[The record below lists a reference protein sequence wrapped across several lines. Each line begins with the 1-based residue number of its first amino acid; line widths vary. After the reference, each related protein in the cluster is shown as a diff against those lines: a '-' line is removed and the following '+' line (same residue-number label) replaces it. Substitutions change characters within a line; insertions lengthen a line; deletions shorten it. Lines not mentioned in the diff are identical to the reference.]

1 MSSYFDR
8 SKVLENEYFLRIT
21 EIQMQIV
28 LIWKQM
34 GCFHFD
40 KPKDRCKSKNVFMSD

>member
-1 MSSYFDR
+1 MFSLFINVYASYCSIITCHTQMSSYFDR

-28 LIWKQM
+28 LI
-34 GCFHFD
+34 
-40 KPKDRCKSKNVFMSD
+40 